1 MKNQNEYNGWT
12 NYATWRI
19 NLELFSDM
27 DVEDYFDEFPDVD
40 ELKDYAE
47 NVIFENYHGTLGL
60 VEDYARAFFSN
71 VNWWEIVD
79 HMKDEY
85 EHNKKLENEN

>member
-47 NVIFENYHGTLGL
+47 NVIFENYNGTLGL
-60 VEDYARAFFSN
+60 VEDYARAFLSN

-85 EHNKKLENEN
+85 EHNKKLENE

>member
-1 MKNQNEYNGWT
+1 MNKNEYNGWT

-60 VEDYARAFFSN
+60 VEDYARVFLSE
-71 VNWWEIVD
+71 VNYHEILEE
-79 HMKDEY
+79 MKYDFLYHE
-85 EHNKKLENEN
+85 E

>member
-47 NVIFENYHGTLGL
+47 NVIFENYNGTLGL
-60 VEDYARAFFSN
+60 VEDYARAFLSN
-71 VNWWEIVD
+71 VNWWKSLSI
-79 HMKDEY
+79 
-85 EHNKKLENEN
+85 

>member
-47 NVIFENYHGTLGL
+47 NVIFENYNGTLGL
-60 VEDYARAFFSN
+60 VEDYARAFLSN
-71 VNWWEIVD
+71 VNWWEIVE
-79 HMKDEY
+79 HMKEEH
-85 EHNKKLENEN
+85 EHNKKLRYE

>member
-47 NVIFENYHGTLGL
+47 NVIFE
-60 VEDYARAFFSN
+60 
-71 VNWWEIVD
+71 
-79 HMKDEY
+79 
-85 EHNKKLENEN
+85 KL